1 MPTRASALAMVLVT
15 ILLVLL
21 PPAHAAAPSY
31 VALGDSYSSGLGTRT
46 YLLDG
51 TTCRRS
57 VYAYPSL
64 LASAKGYR
72 LNLRACS
79 GATVADVRRLQ
90 LPALSTTTRYV
101 TVSAGGND
109 AGFTRVLTTCA
120 EPWWL
125 ADCNGAV
132 DRAEAYIRN
141 TLPGTLASLY
151 TAIRSRAPSATV
163 VVVGYP
169 RLFDGTDCNALT
181 WFSPSEMTRLNAAAD
196 LLDATTSS
204 AAAAAGFAF
213 ANPTRRF
220 TGHAVCDSPEWING
234 LSNPPSES
242 YHPNI
247 AGHRDGYLPLVS
259 RLLTGTAVTAST
271 ATLAAARDSAA
282 RLTLQQR
289 AHADQDRA
297 IEPERFLAPDPITAE
312 LTRPGPHRR
321 AGEQVGAPSC
331 AGHVSVTP

>member
-1 MPTRASALAMVLVT
+1 MPTRASALATVLVT
-15 ILLVLL
+15 VLFVLL
-21 PPAHAAAPSY
+21 PPADAAAPSY
-31 VALGDSYSSGLGTRT
+31 VALGDSYSSGLGTRS
-46 YLLDG
+46 YLVDG
-51 TTCRRS
+51 TTCQRS

-64 LASAKGYR
+64 LASANGYR

-79 GATVADVRRLQ
+79 GARVADVRNLQ
-90 LPALSTTTRYV
+90 LSALSTTTRYV
-101 TVSAGGND
+101 TISVGGND

-125 ADCNGAV
+125 SDCNGAV
-132 DRAEAYIRN
+132 DRAEAYIRS
-141 TLPGTLASLY
+141 TLPGALTSLY
-151 TAIRSRAPSATV
+151 TAIRNRAPSATV

-169 RLFDGTDCNALT
+169 RIFDGTDCNALT

-204 AAAAAGFAF
+204 AAAAAGFSF

-259 RLLTGTAVTAST
+259 RLLTGTAVTASA

-289 AHADQDRA
+289 AHADRDRA
-297 IEPERFLAPDPITAE
+297 IEPEMFVAPDPITAAR
-312 LTRPGPHRR
+312 TRPGPHPR
-321 AGEQVGAPSC
+321 AGEPAGTPSC
-331 AGHVSVTP
+331 HGDFRVTA